1 MLNNYQTESFK
12 ESFDFWKNLVLIA
25 LFFVVTPL
33 TLGVSLFSLFS
44 ISSSDALPQGKV
56 LGTSTTESGV
66 RVYASLPSEFPTV
79 SGVVTSND
87 ARPEI
92 IKNYLEAYNSPLVS
106 YSNYLVDIADKYQLD
121 FRLLPAIAQQES
133 NLCKF
138 IPPGGHNCWG
148 WGIHSEGTLG
158 FDSFQEA
165 IETVAYGLKTE
176 YIDKGYITPEEIMS
190 KYTPL
195 SDGSWARGVT
205 HFMEEME

>member
-1 MLNNYQTESFK
+1 MNNYQVENFK
-12 ESFDFWKNLVLIA
+12 ESFDFWKNLVLISV
-25 LFFVVTPL
+25 FFIVTPL

-44 ISSSDALPQGKV
+44 IRSSDSGVVQGKV

-79 SGVVTSND
+79 SGAVTSND

-92 IKNYLEAYNSPLVS
+92 IKNYLEAYNSPLLP
-106 YSNYLVDIADKYQLD
+106 YANFLVDIADKYNLD

-133 NLCKF
+133 NLCKY

-158 FDSFQEA
+158 FDSFDEA

-176 YIDKGYITPEEIMS
+176 YIDKGYTTPEEIMT

-205 HFMEEME
+205 RFMGEME